1 MVRLGGV
8 ASVSHMTVFQGLEKL
23 FSARGIQMDWVLYS
37 DYDAMID
44 ACVSGDIDLAWNGP
58 LGYVKIKRLIS
69 QPCSV
74 IAMRDVDIN
83 FTTHFITR
91 QDSDISTVEDL
102 MGKRFAF
109 GRRSSEQAGML
120 PLHFLKEMG
129 INPRED
135 LASSTFYE
143 ERQSQTRSD
152 ERDVVERVLNGE
164 YDAGAV
170 SERTLETM
178 AGEGLLPPGQVR
190 IFWSSPGYSHCC
202 FTAQGDMDAGLYRE
216 VEQAFLSVD
225 YADPLGKTV
234 LDAEGC
240 SSFVPGI
247 TEGWEIMEKAAVAEG
262 LV

>member
-8 ASVSHMTVFQGLEKL
+8 ASTSHMTVFRGLEEI
-23 FSARGIQMDWVLYS
+23 FSARGIPMDWVLYS

-44 ACVSGDIDLAWNGP
+44 AFVSGDIDLAWNGP

-83 FTTHFITR
+83 FMTHFITR

-102 MGKRFAF
+102 KGKRFAF
-109 GRRSSEQAGML
+109 GRRSSEQAGLL
-120 PLHFLKEMG
+120 PLHFLKELG
-129 INPRED
+129 INPTKD
-135 LASSTFYE
+135 LSLATFYE
-143 ERQSQTRSD
+143 ERRSETRSD
-152 ERDVVERVLNGE
+152 ERDVVERVLTGE
-164 YDAGAV
+164 YDAGSV
-170 SERTLETM
+170 SQRTLEVL
-178 AGEGLLPPGQVR
+178 AGEGLLHPGQVR
-190 IFWSSPGYSHCC
+190 IFWTSPGYSHCC
-202 FTAQGDMDAGLYRE
+202 FTAQGDMEQSLYRE
-216 VEQAFLSVD
+216 VEQAFLAVD
-225 YADPLGKTV
+225 YDDPLGKTV

-247 TEGWEIMEKAAVAEG
+247 TEGWEIMEQAAVAEG

>member
-1 MVRLGGV
+1 MVRLGAV
-8 ASVSHMTVFQGLEKL
+8 ASASHMTVFQGLEKL
-23 FSARGIQMDWVLYS
+23 FGARGIEMDWVLYS

-44 ACVSGDIDLAWNGP
+44 AFVSGEIDLAWNGP

-69 QPCSV
+69 NPCSV

-83 FTTHFITR
+83 FTTHFIT
-91 QDSDISTVEDL
+91 QEGSDITTVEDL
-102 MGKRFAF
+102 MGRRFAF
-109 GRRSSEQAGML
+109 GRRSSEQAGLL

-129 INPRED
+129 IYPRSD
-135 LASSTFYE
+135 LALSTFYE
-143 ERQSQTRSD
+143 ERLSQTRSD

-164 YDAGAV
+164 YDAGSV

-178 AGEGLLPPGQVR
+178 AGEGLLAPGQVR

-202 FTAQGDMDAGLYRE
+202 FTAQGDMEAGLYHE
-216 VEQAFLSVD
+216 VERAFLSVD
-225 YADPLGKTV
+225 YDDPLGKTV

-247 TEGWEIMEKAAVAEG
+247 TEGWEIIEKAAVAEG